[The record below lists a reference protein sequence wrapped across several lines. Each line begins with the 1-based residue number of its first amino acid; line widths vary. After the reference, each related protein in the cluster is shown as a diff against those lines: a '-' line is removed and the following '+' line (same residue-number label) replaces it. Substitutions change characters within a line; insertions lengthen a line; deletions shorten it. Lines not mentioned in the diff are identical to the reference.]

1 MRQTVDAR
9 LINGLWIFIYVD
21 RIKPERKWCWLQIYA
36 GIIIWGL
43 FPMLS
48 NYTSINELVS
58 VWFYFIIIFIIEFVL
73 MIFNMKIAFW
83 WSVNG
88 FWYENRITNKSS
100 PSLSCHTSDKSFLL
114 WKRNLWCI
122 IWFSLWKWPFIL
134 YGSCYSRGAPVPFRF
149 MVGVSSG
156 RGESESLVVFLF
168 EKTYFTQAN
177 YICRYLDLF
186 LWWLVNRES
195 DYSSRHNSQ
204 PGITARPRITADD

>member
-1 MRQTVDAR
+1 MLTSD
-9 LINGLWIFIYVD
+9 L
-21 RIKPERKWCWLQIYA
+21 CWDYYL
-36 GIIIWGL
+36 GIV
-43 FPMLS
+43 PMLS

-114 WKRNLWCI
+114 WKWNLWCI

-134 YGSCYSRGAPVPFRF
+134 YDSCYSRGASAPFHF
-149 MVGVSSG
+149 MVGSSSG
-156 RGESESLVVFLF
+156 RRESETLGSLWITHSRNQTSPKPIIYVVIWIYDCWSTVNPIKVHEPLVSLASPRFRALPP
-168 EKTYFTQAN
+168 TTN
-177 YICRYLDLF
+177 ITLTLSNRYC
-186 LWWLVNRES
+186 S
-195 DYSSRHNSQ
+195 H
-204 PGITARPRITADD
+204 